1 MRSALRGGTRSAI
14 TPVITENAIPLR
26 FQTAEVG
33 VDWLQCNIECQ
44 EGCPVNTNCRGY
56 LMLAAEGR
64 FEEGYILARD
74 PNPVA
79 AICGYVCSAPCEK
92 ACRRADIDK
101 PLAIRA
107 MKRFLVD
114 WHYGNNMPDNIV
126 VAAATGKSVAVIGAG
141 PAGLS
146 AAKELAADGHEVHLY
161 EALPS
166 GGGTCLIGVP
176 AFRLPRDVIELDVNW
191 VAKHG
196 VEFHYN
202 VEIGRDIT
210 IDQLRERF
218 DAVVVSAGC
227 MYPVAMNVPGEE
239 LDGVIYG
246 VDFLKKA
253 NLGEEQWVG
262 DHVVIVGGGYT
273 AMDSSRTALR
283 LGAKTSVIC
292 YRRGPEEMVVDEEE
306 QHETRFEGVRFELFA
321 SPVEVLGDERDKVTG
336 MVFQRVKLGPPDAS
350 GRRSPEPIP
359 GSEFTIPCDMVIQCT
374 SQASDNNVLGEYG
387 SKLNRHLG
395 VTDTREIVPGGSV
408 SSWRTPPLNGTTPA
422 SPDGKPYN
430 ALTFELNRGLVVT
443 NPDTFQTNVDGI
455 FACGDF
461 VTGPAT
467 IIEAAGRG
475 RRTARAVDRW
485 LAGVR
490 GDELEELP
498 VINRATITQ
507 ALDHDMPWA
516 YEATERQHIPMA
528 PPELRRDF
536 TSLVE
541 VGYDTR
547 SAIAEGAR
555 CLQCNHNINIDGPRC
570 ILCGLCADV
579 CPEGVIYMVD
589 KAQVGGDD
597 PEIDL
602 FQSWPRGIAMIID
615 EERCIR
621 CNLCVERCPTNCIT
635 MDRLEL
641 ERFTP
646 DGKVL
651 LESYKD
657 NVLGQVGQQA
667 GPAVDR

>member
-1 MRSALRGGTRSAI
+1 
-14 TPVITENAIPLR
+14 VISETAIPLR

-114 WHYGNNMPDNIV
+114 WHYGNNMPDNIAV
-126 VAAATGKSVAVIGAG
+126 SPATGKSAAVIGAG

-146 AAKELAADGHEVHLY
+146 VAKELAAYGHEVHVY

-196 VEFHYN
+196 VQFHYN

-210 IDQLRERF
+210 IDQLKERH
-218 DAVVVSAGC
+218 DAVVVATGC

-246 VDFLKKA
+246 VDFLKRA

-283 LGAKTSVIC
+283 LGAKTSTIV
-292 YRRGPEEMVVDEEE
+292 YRRGPDEMVVDEEE
-306 QHETRFEGVRFELFA
+306 QHETRFEGVKFEFFA
-321 SPVEVLGDERDKVTG
+321 SPVEVLAGDDGRASG
-336 MVFQRVKLGPPDAS
+336 MVFQRVRLGEPDAS

-359 GSEFTIPCDMVIQCT
+359 GSEFTIPCDMVIPCT

-395 VTDTREIVPGGSV
+395 VTDTRKPVEGGSV
-408 SSWRTPPLNGTTPA
+408 SSWRTPPLNGTTPTRE
-422 SPDGKPYN
+422 DGTKYN
-430 ALTFELNRGLVVT
+430 QLKFELNRGLVVI
-443 NPDTFQTNVDGI
+443 NPDSFETNVDGV

-485 LAGVR
+485 LLGVR
-490 GDELEELP
+490 GEELEELP
-498 VINRATITQ
+498 VINRAVVTQ
-507 ALDHDMPWA
+507 ALDHDMPEK
-516 YEATERQHIPMA
+516 YEAIPRQHIPMA
-528 PPELRRDF
+528 PPEMRRDF
-536 TSLVE
+536 VSLVE
-541 VGYDTR
+541 VGYDSR
-547 SAIAEGAR
+547 GAIAEGQR

-657 NVLGQVGQQA
+657 NVLGQIGQQA
-667 GPAVDR
+667 GPAVAR

>member
-1 MRSALRGGTRSAI
+1 V
-14 TPVITENAIPLR
+14 PVISANAIPLR

-101 PLAIRA
+101 PLSIRA

-114 WHYGNNMPDNIV
+114 WHYGNNMPDNV
-126 VAAATGKSVAVIGAG
+126 VTASPTGKTVGVIGAG
-141 PAGLS
+141 PAGLTV
-146 AAKELAADGHEVHLY
+146 AKELASYGHKVDIY

-196 VEFHYN
+196 VDFHYN
-202 VEIGRDIT
+202 VEVGRDIT
-210 IDQLRERF
+210 LDQLRERH

-246 VDFLKKA
+246 VDFLKRA

-262 DHVVIVGGGYT
+262 EHVVVVGGGYT

-283 LGAKTSVIC
+283 IGAKTSTIV

-306 QHETRFEGVRFELFA
+306 QHETRFEGVTFEFFS
-321 SPVEVLGDERDKVTG
+321 SPVEIVEKDGKVAGIT
-336 MVFQRVKLGPPDAS
+336 FQRTRLGPPDAS

-359 GSEFTIPCDMVIQCT
+359 GSEFTIPCDMVIPCT

-387 SKLNRHLG
+387 AKLNRHLG
-395 VTDTREIVPGGSV
+395 VTDTREFVPGGSV
-408 SSWRTPPLNGTTPA
+408 SSWRTPPLNGTTPLG
-422 SPDGKPYN
+422 PDGKKYN
-430 ALTFELNRGLVVT
+430 ALKFELSRGLVVAE
-443 NPDTFQTNVDGI
+443 PDTFQTNVEGI

-485 LAGVR
+485 LLGVR
-490 GDELEELP
+490 GEELVELP
-498 VINRATITQ
+498 VINRAVVTQ
-507 ALDHDMPWA
+507 ALEHDMPEN
-516 YEATERQHIPMA
+516 YESIERQHIPMA

-547 SAIAEGAR
+547 SAIAEGQR

-579 CPEGVIYMVD
+579 CPEGVIYMID

-602 FQSWPRGIAMIID
+602 FQAWPRGIAMIID

-641 ERFTP
+641 ERLTP

-657 NVLGQVGQQA
+657 NVLGQIGQEA
-667 GPAVDR
+667 GVAVQR

>member
-1 MRSALRGGTRSAI
+1 MISA
-14 TPVITENAIPLR
+14 NAIPLR

-101 PLAIRA
+101 PLSIRA

-114 WHYGNNMPDNIV
+114 WHYGNNMPDNVV
-126 VAAATGKSVAVIGAG
+126 VAPPSGKSVGVIGAG
-141 PAGLS
+141 PAGMTV
-146 AAKELAADGHEVHLY
+146 AKELASYGHKVDIY

-196 VEFHYN
+196 VDFHYN
-202 VEIGRDIT
+202 VEVGRDIT
-210 IDQLRERF
+210 LDQLRERH

-227 MYPVAMNVPGEE
+227 MYPVAMNIPGEE

-246 VDFLKKA
+246 VDFLKRA

-262 DHVVIVGGGYT
+262 DHAVIVGGGYT
-273 AMDSSRTALR
+273 AMDSARTALR
-283 LGAKTSVIC
+283 IGAKTSTIV

-306 QHETRFEGVRFELFA
+306 QHETRFEGVRFEFFS
-321 SPVEVLGDERDKVTG
+321 SPVEVVDDGNGRVTG
-336 MVFQRVKLGPPDAS
+336 ITFQRTRLGPPDAT
-350 GRRSPEPIP
+350 GRRSAEPIP
-359 GSEFTIPCDMVIQCT
+359 GSEFTLPCDMVIPCT

-387 SKLNRHLG
+387 AKLNRHLG
-395 VTDTREIVPGGSV
+395 VTDTREFVPGGSV
-408 SSWRTPPLNGTTPA
+408 SSWRTAPLNGTTPVG
-422 SPDGKPYN
+422 PDGKRYN
-430 ALTFELNRGLVVT
+430 ALQFELARGYVVAE
-443 NPDTFQTNVDGI
+443 PDTFQTNVDGI

-485 LAGVR
+485 LLGVR
-490 GDELEELP
+490 GEELVELP
-498 VINRATITQ
+498 VINRAVVTQ
-507 ALDHDMPWA
+507 ALEHDMPDK
-516 YEATERQHIPMA
+516 YEAIERQHIPMA

-547 SAIAEGAR
+547 SAIAEGQR

-579 CPEGVIYMVD
+579 CPEGVIYMID

-602 FQSWPRGIAMIID
+602 FQTWPRGIAMIID

-641 ERFTP
+641 ERLTP

-657 NVLGQVGQQA
+657 NVLGQIGQEA
-667 GPAVDR
+667 GMAVQR

>member
-1 MRSALRGGTRSAI
+1 MIS
-14 TPVITENAIPLR
+14 ENAIPLR

-114 WHYGNNMPDNIV
+114 WHYGNNMPDNVQVARPTGRSVGV
-126 VAAATGKSVAVIGAG
+126 VGAG
-141 PAGLS
+141 PAGLTV
-146 AAKELAADGHEVHLY
+146 AKELASYGHEVHIY

-176 AFRLPRDVIELDVNW
+176 AFRLPRDVIELDVAW

-202 VEIGRDIT
+202 VEIGRDVT
-210 IDQLRERF
+210 LDQLRERH
-218 DAVVVSAGC
+218 DAVVVAAGC

-239 LDGVIYG
+239 IDGVIYG
-246 VDFLKKA
+246 VDFLKRA

-262 DHVVIVGGGYT
+262 QHVVVVGGGYT

-283 LGAKTSVIC
+283 LGAKTSTIL

-306 QHETRFEGVRFELFA
+306 QHETRFEGVKFEFFA
-321 SPVEVLGDERDKVTG
+321 SPVEVIADEQGKVKG
-336 MVFQRVKLGPPDAS
+336 MTFQRTQLGPPDAS
-350 GRRSPEPIP
+350 GRRSAEPIP
-359 GSEFTIPCDMVIQCT
+359 GSEFTVTCDMVIPCT
-374 SQASDNNVLGEYG
+374 SQAADNNVLGEFG
-387 SKLNRHLG
+387 AKLNRHLG
-395 VTDTREIVPGGSV
+395 VTDTRSILEGGSV
-408 SSWRTPPLNGTTPA
+408 SSWRTNPLNGTTPRRA
-422 SPDGKPYN
+422 DGTPYN
-430 ALTFELNRGLVVT
+430 AFKFDFSRGYVGT
-443 NPDTFQTNVDGI
+443 NTDSFATNVDGI

-475 RRTARAVDRW
+475 RRAARAVDRW
-485 LAGVR
+485 LSGAR
-490 GDELEELP
+490 DAELEELP
-498 VINRATITQ
+498 VINRAVITQ
-507 ALDHDMPWA
+507 TLEHDMPKD
-516 YEATERQHIPMA
+516 YESFARHHIPMA

-547 SAIAEGAR
+547 SAIEEGQR

-602 FQSWPRGIAMIID
+602 FQAWPRGIAMIID

-657 NVLGQVGQQA
+657 NVLGQIGQEA
-667 GPAVDR
+667 GVPVQR

>member
-1 MRSALRGGTRSAI
+1 
-14 TPVITENAIPLR
+14 VISQNAIPLR

-92 ACRRADIDK
+92 ACRRGDIDK
-101 PLAIRA
+101 PLSIRA

-114 WHYGNNMPDNIV
+114 WHYSNNMPDDV
-126 VAAATGKSVAVIGAG
+126 QVRPPSGQSVAVIGAG

-146 AAKELAADGHEVHLY
+146 VAKELATYGHEVHVY

-166 GGGTCLIGVP
+166 GGGTTLIGVP

-196 VEFHYN
+196 VQFHYN
-202 VEIGRDIT
+202 VEVGRDIT
-210 IDQLRERF
+210 MDQLKERH

-239 LDGVIYG
+239 LEGVIYG
-246 VDFLKKA
+246 VDFLKRA
-253 NLGEEQWVG
+253 NLGQEQWVG
-262 DHVVIVGGGYT
+262 HNVVVVGGGYT

-283 LGAKTSVIC
+283 LGAKTSVIA
-292 YRRGPEEMVVDEEE
+292 YRRGPDEMVVDEEE
-306 QHETRFEGVRFELFA
+306 QHETRFEGVEFEFFA
-321 SPVEVLGDERDKVTG
+321 SPVEVLSDGNGKVAG
-336 MVFQRVKLGPPDAS
+336 MVFQRVRLGMPDAT

-359 GSEFTIPCDMVIQCT
+359 GSEFTIPCDMVIPCT
-374 SQASDNNVLGEYG
+374 SQAADNNILGEYG
-387 SKLNRHLG
+387 AELNRNFG
-395 VTDTREIVPGGSV
+395 VVDPRKVLPGGSL
-408 SSWRTPPLNGTTPA
+408 SSWRTPPLNGSTPVGPNGEKLNQLQFDLKRGYVA
-422 SPDGKPYN
+422 TNRD
-430 ALTFELNRGLVVT
+430 TFETSVE
-443 NPDTFQTNVDGI
+443 GI

-461 VTGPAT
+461 VSGPAT
-467 IIEAAGRG
+467 IIEAARRG
-475 RRTARAVDRW
+475 RSTARAVDRW

-490 GDELEELP
+490 GTDLEELP
-498 VINRATITQ
+498 VINRASITQ
-507 ALDHDMPWA
+507 TLEHDMPPN
-516 YEATERQHIPMA
+516 YEAIERQHIPMA

-541 VGYDTR
+541 VGYDSR
-547 SAIAEGAR
+547 SAVAEGSR

-579 CPEGVIYMVD
+579 CPEGVIYMID

-621 CNLCVERCPTNCIT
+621 CNLCVERCPVNCIT

-657 NVLGQVGQQA
+657 NVLGQIGQQA
-667 GPAVDR
+667 GPLVER

>member
-1 MRSALRGGTRSAI
+1 
-14 TPVITENAIPLR
+14 VISQDAIPLR

-114 WHYGNNMPDNIV
+114 WHYANNMPDDV
-126 VAAATGKSVAVIGAG
+126 QVAPATGKSVAVIGAG

-146 AAKELAADGHEVHLY
+146 AAKELASWGHEVHVY
-161 EALPS
+161 DALPS
-166 GGGTCLIGVP
+166 GGGTTLIGVP

-202 VEIGRDIT
+202 VEIGRDLT
-210 IDQLRERF
+210 LDQLGARH
-218 DAVVVSAGC
+218 DAVVVATGC

-246 VDFLKKA
+246 VDFLKRA
-253 NLGEEQWVG
+253 NLGREQWVG
-262 DHVVIVGGGYT
+262 EHVVIVGGGYT
-273 AMDSSRTALR
+273 AMDSARTALR
-283 LGAKTSVIC
+283 LGAKTSTIV

-306 QHETRFEGVRFELFA
+306 QHETRFEGVRFEYFA
-321 SPVEVLGDERDKVTG
+321 APVEILADENGAVRGAIFLRT
-336 MVFQRVKLGPPDAS
+336 QLGPPDAS
-350 GRRSPEPIP
+350 GRRSAEPIP
-359 GSEFTIPCDMVIQCT
+359 GSEFVIPCDMVIPCT
-374 SQASDNNVLGEYG
+374 SQAADNNVLGEYG
-387 SKLNRHLG
+387 APLNRHVG
-395 VTDTREIVPGGSV
+395 VTDTREVVKGGSI
-408 SSWRTPPLNGTTPA
+408 SSWGRDPLNGSTPLGE
-422 SPDGKPYN
+422 DGRKQN
-430 ALTFELNRGLVVT
+430 ALQFELLRGKIAT
-443 NPDTFQTNVDGI
+443 DRNTFASNVEGV
-455 FACGDF
+455 FAVGDY

-467 IIEAAGRG
+467 IIEAAGLG
-475 RRTARAVDRW
+475 RRCARSVDRW
-485 LAGVR
+485 LSGVR
-490 GDELEELP
+490 DAELAELP

-507 ALDHDMPWA
+507 ALDHDMPRF
-516 YEATERQHIPMA
+516 YEATPRQHIPMA
-528 PPELRRDF
+528 PPEMRRDF
-536 TSLVE
+536 TGLVE
-541 VGYDTR
+541 IGYDTR
-547 SAIAEGAR
+547 TAITESAR

-597 PEIDL
+597 PEVDL
-602 FQSWPRGIAMIID
+602 FQSWPRGVAMIID

-657 NVLGQVGQQA
+657 NVLGQIGQQA
-667 GPAVDR
+667 GMAVER

>member
-1 MRSALRGGTRSAI
+1 
-14 TPVITENAIPLR
+14 
-26 FQTAEVG
+26 
-33 VDWLQCNIECQ
+33 
-44 EGCPVNTNCRGY
+44 
-56 LMLAAEGR
+56 MLAAEGR

-101 PLAIRA
+101 PLSIRA

-114 WHYGNNMPDNIV
+114 WHYGNNMPDTIV
-126 VAAATGKSVAVIGAG
+126 TAEPSGKSVGVIGAG
-141 PAGLS
+141 PAGLTV
-146 AAKELAADGHEVHLY
+146 AKELASYGHKVEVY

-191 VAKHG
+191 VAQHG
-196 VEFHYN
+196 VDFHYN
-202 VEIGRDIT
+202 VEVGRDIT
-210 IDQLRERF
+210 LDQLREKH

-227 MYPVAMNVPGEE
+227 MYPVAMNIPGEE

-246 VDFLKKA
+246 VDFLKRA

-262 DHVVIVGGGYT
+262 EHAVIVGGGYT
-273 AMDSSRTALR
+273 AMDSARTALR
-283 LGAKTSVIC
+283 IGAKTSTIV

-306 QHETRFEGVRFELFA
+306 QHETRFEGVRFEFFSA
-321 SPVEVLGDERDKVTG
+321 PVEVVEKDGKVAGIT
-336 MVFQRVKLGPPDAS
+336 FQRTRLGPPDAS

-359 GSEFTIPCDMVIQCT
+359 GSEFTIPCDMVIPCT

-387 SKLNRHLG
+387 AKLNRHLG
-395 VTDTREIVPGGSV
+395 VTDTREFVPGGSV
-408 SSWRTPPLNGTTPA
+408 SSWRTPPLNGTTPVG
-422 SPDGKPYN
+422 PDGKKYN
-430 ALTFELNRGLVVT
+430 ALQFELSRGNVVAE
-443 NPDTFQTNVDGI
+443 PDTFQTSVDGI

-485 LAGVR
+485 LLGIR
-490 GDELEELP
+490 GEELVELP
-498 VINRATITQ
+498 VINRAVVTQ
-507 ALDHDMPWA
+507 ALEHDMPDN
-516 YEATERQHIPMA
+516 YEAIRRQHIPMA

-547 SAIAEGAR
+547 SAITEGQR

-579 CPEGVIYMVD
+579 CPEGVIYMID

-602 FQSWPRGIAMIID
+602 FQAWPRGIAMIID

-641 ERFTP
+641 ERLTP

-657 NVLGQVGQQA
+657 NVLGQIGQQA
-667 GPAVDR
+667 GMAVQR

>member
-1 MRSALRGGTRSAI
+1 M
-14 TPVITENAIPLR
+14 PVISANAIPLR

-114 WHYGNNMPDNIV
+114 WHYGNNMPDNV
-126 VAAATGKSVAVIGAG
+126 EVGPATGKSVGVVGAG
-141 PAGLS
+141 PAGLTV
-146 AAKELAADGHEVHLY
+146 AKELASYGHEVHVY
-161 EALPS
+161 DALPS
-166 GGGTCLIGVP
+166 GGGTTLIGVP

-196 VEFHYN
+196 AQFHYN
-202 VEIGRDIT
+202 VEVGRDVT
-210 IDQLRERF
+210 LDQLRERH
-218 DAVVVSAGC
+218 DAVVVAAGC

-239 LDGVIYG
+239 LEGVIYG
-246 VDFLKKA
+246 VDFLKRA

-262 DHVVIVGGGYT
+262 EHVVVIGGGYT

-283 LGAKTSVIC
+283 LGAKTSTIA
-292 YRRGPEEMVVDEEE
+292 YRRGPDEMVVDEEE
-306 QHETRFEGVRFELFA
+306 QHETRFEGVSFEFFS
-321 SPVEVLGDERDKVTG
+321 SPVEVLGDENGKVRG
-336 MVFQRVKLGPPDAS
+336 MVFQRVRLGPPDAT

-359 GSEFTIPCDMVIQCT
+359 GSEFTVPCDMVVPCT

-387 SKLNRHLG
+387 ARLNRHLG
-395 VTDTREIVPGGSV
+395 VTDTRSLFEGGSV
-408 SSWRTPPLNGTTPA
+408 SSWRTAPLNGTTPLR
-422 SPDGKPYN
+422 PDGTKYN
-430 ALTFELNRGLVVT
+430 ALKFDLQRGYVST
-443 NPDTFQTNVDGI
+443 NADTFQTNVDGI

-467 IIEAAGRG
+467 IIEAAGKG

-485 LAGVR
+485 LLGVR
-490 GDELEELP
+490 GAELEELP
-498 VINRATITQ
+498 VINRAVVTQ
-507 ALDHDMPWA
+507 ALEHDMPDK
-516 YEATERQHIPMA
+516 YEAIERQHIPMA
-528 PPELRRDF
+528 PPEMRRDF

-547 SAIAEGAR
+547 SAIAEGSR

-579 CPEGVIYMVD
+579 CPEGVIYMID

-597 PEIDL
+597 PEIEL
-602 FQSWPRGIAMIID
+602 FQSWPRGIAMVID

-657 NVLGQVGQQA
+657 NILGQIGQQA
-667 GPAVDR
+667 GVAVER

>member
-1 MRSALRGGTRSAI
+1 MISDT
-14 TPVITENAIPLR
+14 AIPLR

-101 PLAIRA
+101 PLSIRA

-114 WHYGNNMPDNIV
+114 WHYANNMPDRVQVAPPSGKTVGV
-126 VAAATGKSVAVIGAG
+126 VGAG

-146 AAKELAADGHEVHLY
+146 VAKELATYGHKVDVY

-176 AFRLPRDVIELDVNW
+176 AFRLPRDVIELDVDW
-191 VAKHG
+191 VARHG
-196 VEFHYN
+196 VEFHYG
-202 VEIGRDIT
+202 VEIGRDVT
-210 IDQLRERF
+210 LEQLREKH

-239 LDGVIYG
+239 LNGVVYG
-246 VDFLKKA
+246 VEFLKRA
-253 NLGEEQWVG
+253 NLGQPQPVG
-262 DHVVIVGGGYT
+262 EHVVVVGGGYT

-283 LGAKTSVIC
+283 LGAKTSTVV
-292 YRRGPEEMVVDEEE
+292 YRRGPDEMVVDEEE
-306 QHETRFEGVRFELFA
+306 QHETRFEGVRFEYFS
-321 SPVEVLGDERDKVTG
+321 SPVEILGDREGRVTG
-336 MVFQRVKLGPPDAS
+336 MVFQRNRLGPPDAS
-350 GRRSPEPIP
+350 GRRTPEPIP
-359 GSEFTIPCDMVIQCT
+359 GSEYTVPCDMVIPCT
-374 SQASDNNVLGEYG
+374 SQAPDNNVLGEFG
-387 SKLNRHLG
+387 SPLNRHRG
-395 VTDTREIVPGGSV
+395 VTDARKVVEGGSV
-408 SSWRTPPLNGTTPA
+408 SSWGTPPLNGTTPT
-422 SPDGKPYN
+422 DGNGRRLNSLAVELAKGKVTANPN
-430 ALTFELNRGLVVT
+430 TFA
-443 NPDTFQTNVDGI
+443 TNVEGL

-467 IIEAAGRG
+467 IIEAAGYG
-475 RRTARAVDRW
+475 RKAARSVDRW

-490 GDELEELP
+490 GDELVELP
-498 VINRATITQ
+498 IIDRAVITQ
-507 ALDHDMPWA
+507 ALDHDMPRD
-516 YEATERQHIPMA
+516 YEAIPRQHIPMA

-536 TSLVE
+536 TGLVE
-541 VGYDTR
+541 VGYDSR
-547 SAIAEGAR
+547 SAVAEGQR

-589 KAQVGGDD
+589 KANVGGDD
-597 PEIDL
+597 PEVDL

-667 GPAVDR
+667 GARVDR

>member
-1 MRSALRGGTRSAI
+1 
-14 TPVITENAIPLR
+14 VISENAIPLR

-114 WHYGNNMPDNIV
+114 WHYGNNMPDNVQVGPPTGRSVGV
-126 VAAATGKSVAVIGAG
+126 VGAG
-141 PAGLS
+141 PAGLTV
-146 AAKELAADGHEVHLY
+146 AKELASYGHEVHIY

-176 AFRLPRDVIELDVNW
+176 AFRLPRDVIELDVAW

-210 IDQLRERF
+210 LDQLRERH
-218 DAVVVSAGC
+218 DAVVAAAGC

-246 VDFLKKA
+246 VDFLKRA

-262 DHVVIVGGGYT
+262 EHVVVVGGGYT

-283 LGAKTSVIC
+283 LGAKTSTIL

-306 QHETRFEGVRFELFA
+306 QHETRFEGVKFEFFA
-321 SPVEVLGDERDKVTG
+321 SPVEVIADESGKVKG
-336 MVFQRVKLGPPDAS
+336 MTFQRTKLGPPDAS
-350 GRRSPEPIP
+350 GRRSAEPIP
-359 GSEFTIPCDMVIQCT
+359 GSEFTVTCDMVIPCT
-374 SQASDNNVLGEYG
+374 SQAADNNVLGAFG
-387 SKLNRHLG
+387 AKLNRHLG
-395 VTDTREIVPGGSV
+395 VTDTRSILEGGSV
-408 SSWRTPPLNGTTPA
+408 SSWRSNPLNGTTPRRA
-422 SPDGKPYN
+422 DGTPYN
-430 ALTFELNRGLVVT
+430 AFKFDFSRGYVGT
-443 NPDTFQTNVDGI
+443 NTDSFATNVDGV

-475 RRTARAVDRW
+475 RRAARAVDRY
-485 LAGVR
+485 LSGAR
-490 GDELEELP
+490 DAELEELP
-498 VINRATITQ
+498 VINRAVITQ
-507 ALDHDMPWA
+507 TLEHDMPKD
-516 YEATERQHIPMA
+516 YEAFERHHIPMA

-547 SAIAEGAR
+547 SAIEEGAR

-602 FQSWPRGIAMIID
+602 FQGWPRGIAMIID

-657 NVLGQVGQQA
+657 NVLGQIGQEA
-667 GPAVDR
+667 GMPVQR

>member
-1 MRSALRGGTRSAI
+1 MTTREA
-14 TPVITENAIPLR
+14 VPLR

-114 WHYGNNMPDNIV
+114 WHYANNMPDDIQ
-126 VAAATGKSVAVIGAG
+126 VAPATGRSVGVIGAG

-146 AAKELAADGHEVHLY
+146 AAKELAGWGHEVHVY
-161 EALPS
+161 DALPS
-166 GGGTCLIGVP
+166 GGGTTLIGVP

-202 VEIGRDIT
+202 VEVGRDVT
-210 IDQLRERF
+210 LDELQARH
-218 DAVVVSAGC
+218 DAVVVATGC

-246 VDFLKKA
+246 VDFLKRA
-253 NLGEEQWVG
+253 NLGQEQWVG
-262 DHVVIVGGGYT
+262 KHVVIVGGGYT

-283 LGAKTSVIC
+283 LGATTSVVA

-306 QHETRFEGVRFELFA
+306 QHETRFEGVRFEYFA
-321 SPVEVLGDERDKVTG
+321 APVEILADEAGHVKG
-336 MVFQRVKLGPPDAS
+336 AVFQRTQLGPPDAS
-350 GRRSPEPIP
+350 GRRTAEPIP
-359 GSEFTIPCDMVIQCT
+359 GSEFVIPCDMVIPCT
-374 SQASDNNVLGEYG
+374 SQSPDNNVLGEYG
-387 SKLNRHLG
+387 SPLNRHIG
-395 VTDTREIVPGGSV
+395 VTDTREVVPGGSIT
-408 SSWRTPPLNGTTPA
+408 SWGSQPLNGSTPVG
-422 SPDGKPYN
+422 PDGKKLN
-430 ALTFELNRGLVVT
+430 ALEFELMRGKIVT
-443 NPDTFQTNVDGI
+443 DRNTFASTVDGV
-455 FACGDF
+455 FAVGDY

-467 IIEAAGRG
+467 IIEAAGLG
-475 RRTARAVDRW
+475 RRAARAVDRW
-485 LAGVR
+485 LSGVR
-490 GDELEELP
+490 GEELAELP

-507 ALDHDMPWA
+507 ALDHDMPRF
-516 YEATERQHIPMA
+516 YEAYPRQHIPMA
-528 PPELRRDF
+528 PPEMRRDF
-536 TSLVE
+536 TGLVE
-541 VGYDTR
+541 IGYDTR
-547 SAIAEGAR
+547 SAITEGSR

-597 PEIDL
+597 PEVDL
-602 FQSWPRGIAMIID
+602 FQAWPRGIAMVID

-667 GPAVDR
+667 GVVVER

>member
-1 MRSALRGGTRSAI
+1 MIS
-14 TPVITENAIPLR
+14 ENAIPLR

-114 WHYGNNMPDNIV
+114 WHYGNNMPDNV
-126 VAAATGKSVAVIGAG
+126 QVRPATGRSVAVIGAG

-146 AAKELAADGHEVHLY
+146 AAKELASDGHEVHIY

-166 GGGTCLIGVP
+166 GGGTTLIGVP
-176 AFRLPRDVIELDVNW
+176 AFRLPRDVIELDVAW

-202 VEIGRDIT
+202 IEIGRDVT
-210 IDQLRERF
+210 LDQLRERH
-218 DAVVVSAGC
+218 DAVVVATGC
-227 MYPVAMNVPGEE
+227 MFPVAMNVPGEE

-246 VDFLKKA
+246 VDFLKRA
-253 NLGEEQWVG
+253 NLGQEQWVG
-262 DHVVIVGGGYT
+262 ENVVVIGGGYT

-283 LGAKTSVIC
+283 LGAKTSTVL
-292 YRRGPEEMVVDEEE
+292 YRRGPDEMVVDEEE

-321 SPVEVLGDERDKVTG
+321 SPVEVVGDASGKVVG
-336 MVFQRVKLGPPDAS
+336 MVFQRTRLGSPDGS
-350 GRRSPEPIP
+350 GRRSAEPIP
-359 GSEFTIPCDMVIQCT
+359 GSEFTVPCDMVIPCT
-374 SQASDNNVLGEYG
+374 SQAADNNVLGEFG

-395 VTDTREIVPGGSV
+395 VTDTRAVLEGGSV
-408 SSWRTPPLNGTTPA
+408 SSWRSQPLNGTTPTR
-422 SPDGKPYN
+422 PDGTPYN
-430 ALTFELNRGLVVT
+430 GLRFDFGRGYVT
-443 NPDTFQTNVDGI
+443 INADSFATNVDGI

-475 RRTARAVDRW
+475 RGAARAVDRW
-485 LAGVR
+485 LKGAR
-490 GDELEELP
+490 GADLEELP
-498 VINRATITQ
+498 VINRAVITQ
-507 ALDHDMPWA
+507 TLEHDMPKD
-516 YEATERQHIPMA
+516 YEAFERHHIPMA

-547 SAIAEGAR
+547 SAIEEGAR

-597 PEIDL
+597 PEVDL

-657 NVLGQVGQQA
+657 NVLGQFGQQA
-667 GPAVDR
+667 GAPVQR

>member
-1 MRSALRGGTRSAI
+1 MNPQEA
-14 TPVITENAIPLR
+14 VPLR

-114 WHYGNNMPDNIV
+114 WHYANNMPDDIQ
-126 VAAATGKSVAVIGAG
+126 VAPATGKRVAVIGAG

-146 AAKELAADGHEVHLY
+146 AAKELGGWGHEVHVY
-161 EALPS
+161 DALPS
-166 GGGTCLIGVP
+166 GGGTTLIGVP

-202 VEIGRDIT
+202 VEVGRDIT
-210 IDQLRERF
+210 LDELQAQH
-218 DAVVVSAGC
+218 DAVVVATGC

-246 VDFLKKA
+246 VDFLKRA
-253 NLGEEQWVG
+253 NLGQEQWVG
-262 DHVVIVGGGYT
+262 EHVVIVGGGYT

-283 LGAKTSVIC
+283 LGAKTSVVA

-306 QHETRFEGVRFELFA
+306 QHETRFEGVKFEYFA
-321 SPVEVLGDERDKVTG
+321 SPVEILGDESGHVKG
-336 MVFQRVKLGPPDAS
+336 MVFQRVALGAPDAS

-359 GSEFTIPCDMVIQCT
+359 GSEFVIPCDMVIPCT
-374 SQASDNNVLGEYG
+374 SQSPDNNVLGEYG
-387 SKLNRHLG
+387 SPLNRHIG
-395 VTDTREIVPGGSV
+395 VTDTREVVAGGSV
-408 SSWRTPPLNGTTPA
+408 SSWGSQPLNGSTPIG
-422 SPDGKPYN
+422 PDGKKLN
-430 ALTFELNRGLVVT
+430 ALEFEILKGKIVTDRNTFAS
-443 NPDTFQTNVDGI
+443 NVDGV
-455 FACGDF
+455 FAVGDY

-467 IIEAAGRG
+467 IIEAAGLG
-475 RRTARAVDRW
+475 RRCARAVDRW
-485 LAGVR
+485 LSGVH
-490 GDELEELP
+490 GEDLAELP

-507 ALDHDMPWA
+507 ALDHDMPRF
-516 YEATERQHIPMA
+516 YEAYPRQHIPMA
-528 PPELRRDF
+528 PPEMRRDF
-536 TSLVE
+536 TGLVE
-541 VGYDTR
+541 IGYDTR
-547 SAIAEGAR
+547 SAITEGSR

-597 PEIDL
+597 PEVDL

-667 GPAVDR
+667 GMVVER

>member
-1 MRSALRGGTRSAI
+1 
-14 TPVITENAIPLR
+14 VISENAIPLR

-114 WHYGNNMPDNIV
+114 WHYANNMPDQIEV
-126 VAAATGKSVAVIGAG
+126 EPPTGRSVAVIGAG
-141 PAGLS
+141 PAGLTV
-146 AAKELAADGHEVHLY
+146 AKELAGSGHEVHVY
-161 EALPS
+161 DALPS
-166 GGGTCLIGVP
+166 GGGTTLIGVP

-202 VEIGRDIT
+202 VEVGRDIT
-210 IDQLRERF
+210 LDQLRERH
-218 DAVVVSAGC
+218 DAVVVAAGC
-227 MYPVAMNVPGEE
+227 MYPVAMNIPGEE
-239 LDGVIYG
+239 LDGVVYG
-246 VDFLKKA
+246 VDFLKRA
-253 NLGEEQWVG
+253 NLGQEQWVG

-283 LGAKTSVIC
+283 LGAKTSVIT
-292 YRRGPEEMVVDEEE
+292 YRRGPDEMVVDEEE
-306 QHETRFEGVRFELFA
+306 QHETRFEGVRFELFSA
-321 SPVEVLGDERDKVTG
+321 PVEVLGDERGQVTG
-336 MVFQRVKLGPPDAS
+336 VRFQRTRLGPPDAS
-350 GRRSPEPIP
+350 GRRSAEAVP
-359 GSEFTIPCDMVIQCT
+359 GSDFEIACDMVIPCT

-395 VTDTREIVPGGSV
+395 VTDTRSVVEGGST
-408 SSWRTPPLNGTTPA
+408 SSWRRPPLNGTTPVA
-422 SPDGKPYN
+422 PDGRRYN
-430 ALTFELNRGLVVT
+430 ALSFEIQRGYVVT
-443 NPDTFQTNVDGI
+443 NPDTFATNVDGV

-490 GDELEELP
+490 GVELEELP

-507 ALDHDMPWA
+507 ALEHDMPDK
-516 YEATERQHIPMA
+516 YDEIPRQHIPMA

-547 SAIAEGAR
+547 SAVAEGAR

-579 CPEGVIYMVD
+579 CPEGVIYMID

-597 PEIDL
+597 PEIEL

-657 NVLGQVGQQA
+657 NVLGQAGQQA
-667 GPAVDR
+667 GMAVSR

>member
-1 MRSALRGGTRSAI
+1 MTSREAL
-14 TPVITENAIPLR
+14 PLR

-114 WHYGNNMPDNIV
+114 WHYANNMPDDIQ
-126 VAAATGKSVAVIGAG
+126 VAPATGKSVAVIGAG

-146 AAKELAADGHEVHLY
+146 AAKELAGWGHEVHCY
-161 EALPS
+161 DALPS
-166 GGGTCLIGVP
+166 GGGTTLIGVP

-202 VEIGRDIT
+202 VEIGRDLT
-210 IDQLRERF
+210 LDQLRARH
-218 DAVVVSAGC
+218 DAVVVATGC

-246 VDFLKKA
+246 VDFLKRA
-253 NLGEEQWVG
+253 NLGQEQWVG
-262 DHVVIVGGGYT
+262 DHVVVVGGGYT

-283 LGAKTSVIC
+283 LGAKTSTIV

-306 QHETRFEGVRFELFA
+306 QHETRFEGVRFEYFSA
-321 SPVEVLGDERDKVTG
+321 PVEILADEDGHVKG
-336 MVFQRVKLGPPDAS
+336 AVFQRTQLGPPDAS
-350 GRRSPEPIP
+350 GRRTAEPIP
-359 GSEFTIPCDMVIQCT
+359 GSEFVIPCDMVIPCT
-374 SQASDNNVLGEYG
+374 SQSPDNNVLGEYG
-387 SKLNRHLG
+387 SPLNRHIG
-395 VTDTREIVPGGSV
+395 VTDTREVVAGGSV
-408 SSWRTPPLNGTTPA
+408 SSWGSQPLNGSTPTG
-422 SPDGKPYN
+422 PDGKKLN
-430 ALTFELNRGLVVT
+430 AFEFELMRGKIVT
-443 NPDTFQTNVDGI
+443 DRNTFASNVDGV
-455 FACGDF
+455 FAVGDY

-467 IIEAAGRG
+467 IIEAAGLG
-475 RRTARAVDRW
+475 RRAARAVDRW
-485 LAGVR
+485 LTGVR
-490 GDELEELP
+490 GEELAELP

-507 ALDHDMPWA
+507 ALDHDMPRF
-516 YEATERQHIPMA
+516 YEAYPRQHIPMA
-528 PPELRRDF
+528 PPEMRRDF
-536 TSLVE
+536 TGLVE
-541 VGYDTR
+541 IGYDTR
-547 SAIAEGAR
+547 SAITEGSR

-597 PEIDL
+597 PEVDL
-602 FQSWPRGIAMIID
+602 FQSWPRGIAMVID

-667 GPAVDR
+667 GLVVER

>member
-1 MRSALRGGTRSAI
+1 
-14 TPVITENAIPLR
+14 VITENAIPLR

-126 VAAATGKSVAVIGAG
+126 VAPPTDKSVAVIGAG

-146 AAKELAADGHEVHLY
+146 AAKELAADGHDVHLY

-210 IDQLRERF
+210 IDQLRERH
-218 DAVVVSAGC
+218 DAVVVSTGC

-321 SPVEVLGDERDKVTG
+321 SPVEVLGDERGKVTG

-359 GSEFTIPCDMVIQCT
+359 GSEFTIPCDMVIPCT

-395 VTDTREIVPGGSV
+395 VTDTREVVPGGSV
-408 SSWRTPPLNGTTPA
+408 SSWRTPPLNGTTPTG
-422 SPDGKPYN
+422 PDGKPYN
-430 ALTFELNRGLVVT
+430 ALKFELNRGLVVT
-443 NPDTFQTNVDGI
+443 NPDTFQTNVEGI

-475 RRTARAVDRW
+475 RSTARAVDRW
-485 LAGVR
+485 LTGVR
-490 GDELEELP
+490 GEELEELP

-516 YEATERQHIPMA
+516 YDAIERQHIPMA

-541 VGYDTR
+541 VGYDSR
-547 SAIAEGAR
+547 SAIAEGQR

-667 GPAVDR
+667 GLAVDR

>member
-1 MRSALRGGTRSAI
+1 
-14 TPVITENAIPLR
+14 VISQNAIPLR

-92 ACRRADIDK
+92 ACRRGDIDK
-101 PLAIRA
+101 PLSIRA

-114 WHYGNNMPDNIV
+114 WHYSNNMPDDV
-126 VAAATGKSVAVIGAG
+126 QVRPPSGQSVGVIGAG

-146 AAKELAADGHEVHLY
+146 VAKELATYGHEVHVY

-166 GGGTCLIGVP
+166 GGGTTLIGVP

-196 VEFHYN
+196 VQFHYN
-202 VEIGRDIT
+202 VEVGRDIT
-210 IDQLRERF
+210 MDQLKERH

-239 LDGVIYG
+239 LEGVIYG
-246 VDFLKKA
+246 VDFLKRA
-253 NLGEEQWVG
+253 NLGQEQWVG
-262 DHVVIVGGGYT
+262 HNVVVVGGGYT

-283 LGAKTSVIC
+283 LGAKTSVIA
-292 YRRGPEEMVVDEEE
+292 YRRGPDEMVVDEEE
-306 QHETRFEGVRFELFA
+306 QHETRFEGVEFEFFA
-321 SPVEVLGDERDKVTG
+321 SPVEVLSDGNGKVAG
-336 MVFQRVKLGPPDAS
+336 MVFQRVRLGMPDAT

-359 GSEFTIPCDMVIQCT
+359 GSEFTIPCDMVIPCT
-374 SQASDNNVLGEYG
+374 SQAADNNILGEYG
-387 SKLNRHLG
+387 AELNRNFG
-395 VTDTREIVPGGSV
+395 VVDPRKVLPGGSL
-408 SSWRTPPLNGTTPA
+408 SSWRTPPLNGSTPVGPNGEKLNQLQFDLKRGYVA
-422 SPDGKPYN
+422 TNRD
-430 ALTFELNRGLVVT
+430 TFETSVE
-443 NPDTFQTNVDGI
+443 GI

-461 VTGPAT
+461 VRGRAT
-467 IIEAAGRG
+467 FIEGAGRG
-475 RRTARAVDRW
+475 RYSARAVDRW

-490 GDELEELP
+490 GTDLEELP
-498 VINRATITQ
+498 VINRASITQ
-507 ALDHDMPWA
+507 TLEHDMPPN
-516 YEATERQHIPMA
+516 YEAIERQHIPMA

-541 VGYDTR
+541 VGYDSR
-547 SAIAEGAR
+547 SAVAEGSR

-579 CPEGVIYMVD
+579 CPEGVIYMID

-621 CNLCVERCPTNCIT
+621 CNLCVERCPVNCIT

-657 NVLGQVGQQA
+657 NVLGQIGQQA
-667 GPAVDR
+667 GPLVER

>member
-1 MRSALRGGTRSAI
+1 MISQ
-14 TPVITENAIPLR
+14 NAIPLR

-114 WHYGNNMPDNIV
+114 WHYANNMPDQV
-126 VAAATGKSVAVIGAG
+126 DVAPPTGKSVGVVGAG

-146 AAKELAADGHEVHLY
+146 VARDLAADGHEVHVY
-161 EALPS
+161 DALPS
-166 GGGTCLIGVP
+166 AGGTTLIGVP
-176 AFRLPRDVIELDVNW
+176 AFRLPRDIIELDVAY
-191 VAKHG
+191 VASHG

-210 IDQLRERF
+210 LDELRTRH
-218 DAVVVSAGC
+218 DAVVVATGC
-227 MYPVAMNVPGEE
+227 MFPVAMNVPGEE

-246 VDFLKKA
+246 VDFLKRA
-253 NLGEEQWVG
+253 NLGQEQWVG
-262 DHVVIVGGGYT
+262 EHVLVIGGGYT

-283 LGAKTSVIC
+283 LGARTSTIL
-292 YRRGPEEMVVDEEE
+292 YRRGPDEMVVDEEE
-306 QHETRFEGVRFELFA
+306 QHETRFEGVQFEFFA
-321 SPVEVLGDERDKVTG
+321 SPVEVLGDEHGKVVG
-336 MVFQRVKLGPPDAS
+336 MRFQRTRLGPPDAT
-350 GRRSPEPIP
+350 GRRSAEPIP
-359 GSEFTIPCDMVIQCT
+359 GSEFVVPCDMVIPCT
-374 SQASDNNVLGEYG
+374 SQAADNNVLGRYG
-387 SKLNRHLG
+387 SQLNRHLG
-395 VTDTREIVPGGSV
+395 VTDSRAVVAGGST
-408 SSWRTPPLNGTTPA
+408 SAWRTAPPSVEGET
-422 SPDGKPYN
+422 DGDAFDFRRGY
-430 ALTFELNRGLVVT
+430 LTI
-443 NPDTFQTNVDGI
+443 NPDTFETSVSGV
-455 FACGDF
+455 FACGDY

-467 IIEAAGRG
+467 IIESAGRG
-475 RRTARAVDRW
+475 RRTARAVSRW
-485 LAGVR
+485 LGGVPQE
-490 GDELEELP
+490 ELAELP
-498 VINRATITQ
+498 VINRAVITQ
-507 ALDHDMPWA
+507 ALEHDMPKD
-516 YEATERQHIPMA
+516 YEAFERHHIPMA

-541 VGYDTR
+541 IGYDTR
-547 SAIAEGAR
+547 SAIEEGAR

-579 CPEGVIYMVD
+579 CPEGVIYMID
-589 KAQVGGDD
+589 KGQVGGDD
-597 PEIDL
+597 PEIEA

-657 NVLGQVGQQA
+657 NVLGQIGQQA
-667 GPAVDR
+667 GSVVRR

>member
-1 MRSALRGGTRSAI
+1 MISD
-14 TPVITENAIPLR
+14 NAIPLR

-114 WHYGNNMPDNIV
+114 WHYGNNMPDTISV
-126 VAAATGKSVAVIGAG
+126 GPATGKSVAVIGAG
-141 PAGLS
+141 PAGLA
-146 AAKELAADGHEVHLY
+146 AAKDLATDGHEVHVY

-166 GGGTCLIGVP
+166 GGGTTLIGVP
-176 AFRLPRDVIELDVNW
+176 AFRLPRDVIELDVTY
-191 VAKHG
+191 VARHG

-210 IDQLRERF
+210 IDQLRERH
-218 DAVVVSAGC
+218 DAVVVATGC
-227 MYPVAMNVPGEE
+227 MFPVAMNVPGEE
-239 LDGVIYG
+239 TDGVIYG
-246 VDFLKKA
+246 VDFLKRA
-253 NLGEEQWVG
+253 NLGQEQWVG
-262 DHVVIVGGGYT
+262 EHVVVIGGGYT

-283 LGAKTSVIC
+283 LGAKTSTIA

-306 QHETRFEGVRFELFA
+306 QHETRFEGVRFEFFA
-321 SPVEVLGDERDKVTG
+321 SPVEVQADANGKVTG
-336 MVFQRVKLGPPDAS
+336 MVFERSRLGPPDAT
-350 GRRSPEPIP
+350 GRRSSEPIP
-359 GSEFTIPCDMVIQCT
+359 GSAFVIPCDMVIPCT
-374 SQASDNNVLGEYG
+374 SQAADNNVLGNFG
-387 SKLNRHLG
+387 AKLNRHLG
-395 VTDTREIVPGGSV
+395 VTDSRAVVEGGST
-408 SSWRTPPLNGTTPA
+408 SSWRTQPLNGTTPKRA
-422 SPDGKPYN
+422 DGTPYN
-430 ALTFELNRGLVVT
+430 SVDFSFEKGKITINA
-443 NPDTFQTNVDGI
+443 DTFATSADGI
-455 FACGDF
+455 FAVGDF

-467 IIEAAGRG
+467 IIEAAGLG
-475 RRTARAVDRW
+475 RRCARAVDRW

-490 GDELEELP
+490 GEDLEELP

-507 ALDHDMPWA
+507 ALEHDMPWG
-516 YEATERQHIPMA
+516 YEAIHRQEIPMA

-541 VGYDTR
+541 VGFDTR
-547 SAIAEGAR
+547 SAVAEGSR

-597 PEIDL
+597 PEVEL

-646 DGKVL
+646 DWKVL

-657 NVLGQVGQQA
+657 NVLGQIGQQA
-667 GPAVDR
+667 GPAVRR

>member
-1 MRSALRGGTRSAI
+1 
-14 TPVITENAIPLR
+14 VISDTAIPLR

-101 PLAIRA
+101 PLSIRA

-114 WHYGNNMPDNIV
+114 WHYANNMPDNIV
-126 VAAATGKSVAVIGAG
+126 VGPATGRSVAVIGAG

-146 AAKELAADGHEVHLY
+146 TAKDLASYGHEVHVY

-166 GGGTCLIGVP
+166 GGGTTLIGVP

-210 IDQLRERF
+210 LDQLKERH
-218 DAVVVSAGC
+218 DAVIVATGC
-227 MYPVAMNVPGEE
+227 MYPVAMNIPGEE
-239 LDGVIYG
+239 LEGVIYG
-246 VDFLKKA
+246 VDFLKRA
-253 NLGEEQWVG
+253 NLGQEQWVG
-262 DHVVIVGGGYT
+262 QHVVVVGGGYT
-273 AMDSSRTALR
+273 AMDSARTALR
-283 LGAKTSVIC
+283 LGAKTSVIA

-306 QHETRFEGVRFELFA
+306 QHETRFEGVQFEFFA
-321 SPVEVLGDERDKVTG
+321 SPVEVVDDGDGHVKG
-336 MVFQRVKLGPPDAS
+336 MVFQRVRLGSPDAS

-359 GSEFTIPCDMVIQCT
+359 GSEFMVPCDMVVPCT
-374 SQASDNNVLGEYG
+374 SQAADNNVLGEYG
-387 SKLNRHLG
+387 ARLNRHLG
-395 VTDTREIVPGGSV
+395 VTDSRSVLPGGSI
-408 SSWRTPPLNGTTPA
+408 SAWRTPPLNGSTPKA
-422 SPDGKPYN
+422 TDGSRGN
-430 ALTFELNRGLVVT
+430 ALQFDLSRGYVIT
-443 NPDTFQTNVDGI
+443 NADTFQTNVEGV

-461 VTGPAT
+461 VSGPAT

-475 RRTARAVDRW
+475 RRAARAVDRW
-485 LAGVR
+485 LSGVR
-490 GDELEELP
+490 GDELTELP

-507 ALDHDMPWA
+507 ALEHDMPRD
-516 YEATERQHIPMA
+516 YESIHRQEVPMA

-547 SAIAEGAR
+547 SAITEGQR

-579 CPEGVIYMVD
+579 CPEGVIYMID

-597 PEIDL
+597 PEIEL
-602 FQSWPRGIAMIID
+602 FQSWPRGIAMVID

-657 NVLGQVGQQA
+657 NVLGQIGQQA
-667 GPAVDR
+667 GAVVDR

>member
-1 MRSALRGGTRSAI
+1 M
-14 TPVITENAIPLR
+14 
-26 FQTAEVG
+26 
-33 VDWLQCNIECQ
+33 DWLQCNIECQ

-114 WHYGNNMPDNIV
+114 WHYANNMPDNV
-126 VAAATGKSVAVIGAG
+126 QVGPATGKSVGVVGAG

-146 AAKELAADGHEVHLY
+146 VAKELATYGHKVDVY
-161 EALPS
+161 DALPS

-176 AFRLPRDVIELDVNW
+176 AFRLPRDVIELDVDW

-196 VEFHYN
+196 VDFHYG
-202 VEIGRDIT
+202 VEVGRDIT
-210 IDQLRERF
+210 LDQLKEKH
-218 DAVVVSAGC
+218 DAVVVAAGS

-246 VDFLKKA
+246 VEFLKRA
-253 NLGEEQWVG
+253 NLGVAQPVG
-262 DHVVIVGGGYT
+262 EHVVIVGGGYT

-283 LGAKTSVIC
+283 LGAKTSTIV
-292 YRRGPEEMVVDEEE
+292 YRRGPDEMVVDEEE
-306 QHETRFEGVRFELFA
+306 QHETRFEGVKFEYFS
-321 SPVEVLGDERDKVTG
+321 SPVEIVGDDRGRVTG
-336 MVFQRVKLGPPDAS
+336 MIFQRNRLGPPDAS
-350 GRRSPEPIP
+350 GRRTPEPIP
-359 GSEFTIPCDMVIQCT
+359 GSEYLVPCDMVIPCT
-374 SQASDNNVLGEYG
+374 SQSPDNNVLGEFG
-387 SKLNRHLG
+387 SPLNRHRG
-395 VTDTREIVPGGSV
+395 VTDARTIVAGGST
-408 SSWRTPPLNGTTPA
+408 SSWGRAPLNGSTPT
-422 SPDGKPYN
+422 DGDGRKMN
-430 ALTFELNRGLVVT
+430 ALALELAKGKVVA
-443 NPDTFQTNVDGI
+443 NPNTYATNVEGL

-467 IIEAAGRG
+467 IIEAAGYG
-475 RRTARAVDRW
+475 RKAARSIDRW
-485 LAGVR
+485 LAGTR
-490 GDELEELP
+490 GQDLVELP
-498 VINRATITQ
+498 IIDRAVVTQ
-507 ALDHDMPWA
+507 ALDHDMPRN
-516 YEATERQHIPMA
+516 YTETHRQHIPMA

-536 TSLVE
+536 TGLVE
-541 VGYDTR
+541 VGYDSR
-547 SAIAEGAR
+547 QAISEGQR

-579 CPEGVIYMVD
+579 CPEGVIYMID
-589 KAQVGGDD
+589 KAYVGGDD
-597 PEIDL
+597 PEVDI
-602 FQSWPRGIAMIID
+602 FQGWPRGIAMVID

-657 NVLGQVGQQA
+657 NVLGQLGQQA
-667 GPAVDR
+667 GPMVAR

>member
-1 MRSALRGGTRSAI
+1 
-14 TPVITENAIPLR
+14 VISDTAIPLR

-101 PLAIRA
+101 PLSIRA

-114 WHYGNNMPDNIV
+114 WHYANNMPDNV
-126 VAAATGKSVAVIGAG
+126 VIGPSTGKSVAVIGAG

-146 AAKELAADGHEVHLY
+146 TAKDLASYGHEVHVY

-166 GGGTCLIGVP
+166 GGGTTLIGVP

-210 IDQLRERF
+210 MDQLKERH
-218 DAVVVSAGC
+218 DAVIVATGC
-227 MYPVAMNVPGEE
+227 MYPVAMNIPGEE

-246 VDFLKKA
+246 VDFLKRA

-262 DHVVIVGGGYT
+262 QHVVVIGGGYT
-273 AMDSSRTALR
+273 AMDSARTALR
-283 LGAKTSVIC
+283 LGAKTSVIA

-306 QHETRFEGVRFELFA
+306 QHETRFEGVQFEFFA
-321 SPVEVLGDERDKVTG
+321 SPVEVVDDGEGHVKG
-336 MVFQRVKLGPPDAS
+336 MVFQRVRLGPPDAS

-359 GSEFTIPCDMVIQCT
+359 GSEFTVPCDMVVPCT
-374 SQASDNNVLGEYG
+374 SQAADNNVLGEYG
-387 SKLNRHLG
+387 AQLNRHLG
-395 VTDTREIVPGGSV
+395 VTDSRSVLAGGSV
-408 SSWRTPPLNGTTPA
+408 SAWRTPPMNGSTPRRT
-422 SPDGKPYN
+422 DGSRGN
-430 ALTFELNRGLVVT
+430 ALKFDLNRGYVIT
-443 NPDTFQTNVDGI
+443 NADTFQTNVEGV

-461 VTGPAT
+461 VSGPAT

-475 RRTARAVDRW
+475 RRAARSVDRW
-485 LAGVR
+485 LSGVR
-490 GDELEELP
+490 GDELTELP

-507 ALDHDMPWA
+507 ALEHDMPRN
-516 YEATERQHIPMA
+516 YEAIHRQEIPMA

-541 VGYDTR
+541 VGYDSR
-547 SAIAEGAR
+547 SAITEGQR

-579 CPEGVIYMVD
+579 CPEGVIYMID

-597 PEIDL
+597 PEIEL
-602 FQSWPRGIAMIID
+602 FQSWPRGIAMVID

-657 NVLGQVGQQA
+657 NVLGQIGQQA
-667 GPAVDR
+667 GVAVDR

>member
-1 MRSALRGGTRSAI
+1 
-14 TPVITENAIPLR
+14 VISENAIPLR

-114 WHYGNNMPDNIV
+114 WHYANNMPDNIV
-126 VAAATGKSVAVIGAG
+126 VGPPTGKSVGVIGAG

-146 AAKELAADGHEVHLY
+146 AAKELATYGHEVHVY

-202 VEIGRDIT
+202 VEVGRDVT
-210 IDQLRERF
+210 LDQLTERH
-218 DAVVVSAGC
+218 DAVVLATGC

-246 VDFLKKA
+246 VDFLRRA

-283 LGAKTSVIC
+283 LGAKTSTIV
-292 YRRGPEEMVVDEEE
+292 YRRGPDEMVVDEEE
-306 QHETRFEGVRFELFA
+306 QHETRFEGVKFEFFA
-321 SPVEVLGDERDKVTG
+321 SPVEVLDDGRGHVKA
-336 MVFQRVKLGPPDAS
+336 MVFQRVRLGAPDAS

-359 GSEFTIPCDMVIQCT
+359 GSEFTIPCDMVIPCT

-387 SKLNRHLG
+387 AKLNRHLG
-395 VTDTREIVPGGSV
+395 VTDTRNPVAGGSL
-408 SSWRTPPLNGTTPA
+408 SAWRTPPLNGTTPTRA
-422 SPDGKPYN
+422 DGSRYN
-430 ALTFELNRGLVVT
+430 ALKFDLNRGYVVIDT
-443 NPDTFQTNVDGI
+443 DTFSTNVDGV

-485 LAGVR
+485 LGGVR
-490 GDELEELP
+490 GDELVELP
-498 VINRATITQ
+498 VINRAVVTQ
-507 ALDHDMPWA
+507 VLDHDMPA
-516 YEATERQHIPMA
+516 KYEAIERQHIPMA

-541 VGYDTR
+541 VGYDSR
-547 SAIAEGAR
+547 GAIAEGQR

-589 KAQVGGDD
+589 KAHVGGDD

-657 NVLGQVGQQA
+657 NVLGQIGQQA
-667 GPAVDR
+667 GMAVER